1 MKSFLFYI
9 KYVRYNEIEECILK
23 IDSEEYTKEL
33 KYEADRILKYIMAKL
48 EIAKEY
54 INNQIRI
61 LRCNLI
67 ENSNDIIKFVI
78 ATKIFIY
85 KDCEINDYVMRR
97 NAEPDLSIFNYLNDK
112 LKTKIFIIGNQ
123 IEYNNKNNLDMLE
136 RLISRYVRCNSIDTS
151 FFNLKTENGDIDY
164 STLQFTFDK
173 NNKNKIYVI
182 LLENI
187 IKIDDLEK
195 ISMMLRYITNL
206 YVMIRNNNIFYR
218 VSLSSNKII
227 LNKVTL

>member
-1 MKSFLFYI
+1 
-9 KYVRYNEIEECILK
+9 
-23 IDSEEYTKEL
+23 
-33 KYEADRILKYIMAKL
+33 MAKL
-48 EIAKEY
+48 EIGKEY
-54 INNQIRI
+54 ISNQIRI

-151 FFNLKTENGDIDY
+151 FFNLKTFSENGKKSRNERAEKTVHQSYEMPY
-164 STLQFTFDK
+164 STH
-173 NNKNKIYVI
+173 
-182 LLENI
+182 LLHP
-187 IKIDDLEK
+187 
-195 ISMMLRYITNL
+195 S
-206 YVMIRNNNIFYR
+206 F
-218 VSLSSNKII
+218 
-227 LNKVTL
+227 